1 MCQKKETLITENI
14 NKFSN
19 FVNDVKLL
27 GGGDGPEDWY
37 GDYDIAVNRMSWGEG
52 IKCIIHIT
60 DAGAHGK
67 DYSSGDGHP
76 DEGPKLDRIIPKC
89 AEMGFYIFGFNIGSE
104 ANKSF
109 ERFRSI
115 FKSNGGKG
123 FEIKS
128 FDPNNN
134 IGDNFSGM
142 VVDSAKTACAA

>member
-1 MCQKKETLITENI
+1 MVIMILLLIE
-14 NKFSN
+14 
-19 FVNDVKLL
+19 
-27 GGGDGPEDWY
+27 
-37 GDYDIAVNRMSWGEG
+37 RMSWWEG

-67 DYSSGDGHP
+67 YYSSGDGHP
-76 DEGPKLDRIIPKC
+76 DEGPKFDRIIPKC